1 METCGSQ
8 EIQSCWSTMTQEKS
22 VRQTYHNDLET
33 ELEFHFRIIQSCSL
47 ETEEK
52 EAVLLAAKPESRYP
66 YFYPR
71 DVACASGLLAYLSA
85 SPYRFADEAYKLLDS
100 IAKFVLKAM
109 RDDGYLGQR
118 YALSGE
124 EKSIYKQE
132 DNNAHGIAILSYY
145 LLTAKQRNEKLK
157 DLDTLLIAL
166 NSAARYAINNYY
178 HSEINLFAS
187 TTSIHESALEEGFSC
202 WTNFAYLRAFFLVS
216 KVNREL
222 DTPDIISDKIL
233 LFEAAFKHNLFGIMV
248 ANNRFLRRIDRK
260 GNYDFKPDF
269 TLLSPFYFGFGE
281 EAKGYLDNSVNF
293 LERQLWDPELGMIQ
307 RYLPFSGDKEI
318 HTHAGNGPWLQ
329 YTAILAQYHFWSKNT
344 KRGEELMGL
353 IDSYKNEK
361 GEIPEHLST
370 CKRFD
375 AFVKS
380 EWKTGIDFSRE
391 FDSHILQ
398 EGLDFDK
405 ILEEANNMQMAYNE
419 VAKKCMIRDSTME
432 EGGYIMFVTPLMW
445 SHVEYMKA
453 LLYKRGLDVNGIP

>member
-1 METCGSQ
+1 MK
-8 EIQSCWSTMTQEKS
+8 QEKTD
-22 VRQTYHNDLET
+22 RQTYRNDLEA
-33 ELEFHFRIIQSCSL
+33 ELEAHFKIINACSI
-47 ETEEK
+47 EMEDK
-52 EAVLLAAKPESRYP
+52 ERVLLAAKPESRYP

-71 DVACASGLLAYLSA
+71 DAACASELLACLSTSEYA
-85 SPYRFADEAYKLLDS
+85 FADEAFKLLAS
-100 IAKFVLKAM
+100 VAKFVLKAI
-109 RDDGYLGQR
+109 RNDGYIGQR

-132 DNNAHGIAILSYY
+132 DNSAHGMIILSHF
-145 LLTAKQRNEKLK
+145 LLTAKQKRVEVQDKSDFLFA
-157 DLDTLLIAL
+157 I
-166 NSAARYAINNYY
+166 NSTAQYAIKNYY
-178 HSEINLFAS
+178 HPEINLFHS
-187 TTSIHESALEEGFSC
+187 TTSIHESAIEEGFSC
-202 WTNFAYLRAFFLVS
+202 WTNFAYLKAFFLVS

-222 DTPDIISDKIL
+222 DEPDIIPDKLL

-248 ANNRFLRRIDRK
+248 SNNRFLRRIDQK

-281 EAKGYLDNSVNF
+281 ETKDYLDNSVDF
-293 LERQLWDPELGMIQ
+293 LEKQLWDPELGMIQ

-329 YTAILAQYHFWSKNT
+329 YTAILAQYHFWCKNT
-344 KRGEELMGL
+344 IRGEELLDL

-361 GEIPEHLST
+361 GEIPEHIST

-375 AFVKS
+375 AFIKS
-380 EWKTGIDFSRE
+380 EWKTGIDFSKE
-391 FDSHILQ
+391 FDRHILQ
-398 EGLDFDK
+398 DDLDFDK

-419 VAKKCMIRDSTME
+419 VAKKCMIRDSNME

-453 LLYKRGLDVNGIP
+453 LLYKHHLYCNENQEK